1 MKALAYLNKYL
12 LKYKYRIL
20 LGTIFI
26 IISNVFGIIPA
37 QMIRR
42 AFDLVSNAVFDLK
55 FLAGTPL
62 EDPMA
67 QRLTSALLMFGLL
80 VLLMYLMKGIFT
92 FFTRQTI
99 IIMSRLVEY
108 DLKNEVFE
116 HYQRL
121 DRDFY
126 KSNNTGDLMNRISED
141 VSRVRMYLGPGIM
154 YTLNLVVLFSL
165 VIGTM
170 LTINVKLTILVLIPL
185 PLLSFLIYKV
195 SSKLNRESEQ
205 VQSQLSDLSTLS
217 QESFSGIRII
227 KSYVRTAFMQQR
239 FADQSETYRGKA
251 LQLARTTAF
260 FMPVMML
267 LIGLSTIITIYIG
280 GNEAMKGEIS
290 MGNIAEFVFYVNQLT
305 WPVASLGWVTSLIQR
320 AAASQERINEFLKQQ
335 PDIVND
341 NNDAYDIQG
350 TIEFKD
356 VSFTFEH
363 SGVEALKNVSFKVE
377 RGEVLGIIGKTGC
390 GKSTIAQLMTRMY
403 DPTTGHVELDGRDLR
418 AHNLDLVR
426 ENTGYV
432 PQEVFLFSDTIA
444 ENIGFGVSEADPK
457 AVEDAAAKAQVL
469 SNIKE
474 FPDQFE
480 TILGERGVTLSGGQ
494 KQRLSIARAIIKNP
508 QILIFDDCLSAVDTE
523 TEEAILHNLYEL
535 MDGKT
540 SVIMSHRISAVQG
553 ADKIIVL
560 DQGEIVEAGTHQDLL
575 QKEGLYKSLY
585 EKQLKEVSQ

>member
-55 FLAGTPL
+55 FLEGTPL
-62 EDPMA
+62 EDPMTA
-67 QRLTSALLMFGLL
+67 KLTSALLMFGLI
-80 VLLMYLMKGIFT
+80 VLLMYLMKGLFT

-108 DLKNEVFE
+108 DLKNEVFD
-116 HYQRL
+116 HYQKL

-126 KSNNTGDLMNRISED
+126 KANNTGDLMNRISED

-170 LTINVKLTILVLIPL
+170 LTINVKLTVLVLIPL

-205 VQSQLSDLSTLS
+205 VQAQLSDLSTLS

-239 FADQSETYRGKA
+239 FAEQSETYRGKA

-320 AAASQERINEFLKQQ
+320 AAASQERINEFLKQE
-335 PDIVND
+335 PHIVNENQD
-341 NNDAYDIQG
+341 TYNIDG

-356 VSFTFEH
+356 VSFTFDH
-363 SGVEALKNVSFKVE
+363 SGVEALKHVNFKVE
-377 RGEVLGIIGKTGC
+377 QGEVLGIIGKTGC

-403 DPTTGHVELDGRDLR
+403 DPTQGSVLLDGKDLR
-418 AHNLDLVR
+418 DHNLDLLR
-426 ENTGYV
+426 EHTGYV

-444 ENIGFGVSEADPK
+444 ENIGFGVSSADPK
-457 AVEDAAAKAQVL
+457 AVEEAAEKAQVL
-469 SNIKE
+469 ANIKE

-523 TEEAILHNLYEL
+523 TEEAILHNLYML
-535 MDGKT
+535 MKGKT

-553 ADKIIVL
+553 ADKILVL
-560 DQGEIVEAGTHQDLL
+560 DQGEIVESGTHQDLL
-575 QKEGLYKSLY
+575 SQGGLYRSLY
-585 EKQLKEVSQ
+585 EKQLKELSQ